1 MRFCKQLM
9 SIVTMVAVLCLPLA
23 MSGCAKPAA
32 PPAGGEADAGA
43 DTNSDLGQPE
53 GGSALP

>member
-1 MRFCKQLM
+1 M
-9 SIVTMVAVLCLPLA
+9 SIVTMAAVLCLPLA